1 MLKNDADNNITYNG
15 LNWAYQ
21 IKCILDSIGLS
32 YIWND
37 QFFLDTVPFTLIKQ
51 RLIDMYQQ
59 TWYAS
64 INNSNRLETYARF
77 KHEFCYEKY
86 LDSVTENKY
95 RKALTQFRLSSHD
108 LAIERGRYQNIDRQE
123 RICNFCTGKHVES
136 EYHFLLVCPLYRE
149 LRQKYMKSYYCRWP
163 TLNKFDSLMS
173 SDNKRT
179 ILSLAKYIYYASE
192 LRRNSQV
199 SWLSLM
205 FTNSTSKK
213 HGDISS

>member
-1 MLKNDADNNITYNG
+1 MLKNDADNNITYYG

-64 INNSNRLETYARF
+64 INNSNRIETYARF
-77 KHEFCYEKY
+77 RREFCYEKY
-86 LDSVTENKY
+86 LDIVTENKY

-123 RICNFCTGKHVES
+123 RICNFCMGKHVES
-136 EYHFLLVCPLYRE
+136 EYH
-149 LRQKYMKSYYCRWP
+149 
-163 TLNKFDSLMS
+163 
-173 SDNKRT
+173 
-179 ILSLAKYIYYASE
+179 
-192 LRRNSQV
+192 
-199 SWLSLM
+199 
-205 FTNSTSKK
+205 
-213 HGDISS
+213 